1 MGDDTNKRL
10 LLAFGLAFAILIL
23 WRAFLLPP
31 PPKAPPAKPATGQTA
46 SGSSTPSAPS
56 NPAGPAGGASGAP
69 AVSGETESAARAG
82 ARPGKSVAPA
92 PLPVEQGTKAQD
104 IVIDADLYRV
114 TLSTQGGVVKS
125 WILKKYT
132 DATGQPLDV
141 VDQAACVQLG
151 FPMSIGLAD
160 KALAAKLNSALYVP
174 QAFKLVVGNAQ
185 KGAPLSGST
194 LTAPVNITFTYS
206 DGKDQVRK
214 VFSFENGY
222 QSHVEVSVFDGQ
234 NNLPVDVA
242 WPGGFGDSSLPPTIA
257 ALTSQAF
264 YRTADS
270 SKVHTEKLSASW
282 IGRIFSS
289 SSAQQD
295 LNVGGPL
302 TYAGLEDAYF
312 AAVFLPDSP
321 EAGIHVTRQPWTPP
335 DWKGQDKDKPSPLR
349 AVLGTPASKPLG
361 FRLVVVPK
369 DVDVLR
375 AMNPPLDDVVD
386 FGWFSIIAKPLFL
399 AMRYIYDHVVHNWGW
414 AIVILTVVLN
424 IALFPLKL
432 KSIHAAQRM
441 QKVAPIIKSIQAKY
455 KQYKFNDPRK
465 QKMNQEMMKVYSD
478 HGINPLGGCLPT
490 VAQFPLIYAIYEV
503 LETAIDLRHAP
514 WIGCVKDLAAPDSC
528 HLFGIPLALLPT
540 IMIITMFVM
549 QKMTPMAT
557 VDPAQQRMMFLM
569 PLIFGIIFYRLQ
581 SGLVLYYLTVN
592 VVGIG
597 QQLIINHFIPVAHVV
612 PPGGQTPPDPAGTQR
627 PGRARKA
634 VSVKE

>member
-1 MGDDTNKRL
+1 
-10 LLAFGLAFAILIL
+10 
-23 WRAFLLPP
+23 
-31 PPKAPPAKPATGQTA
+31 
-46 SGSSTPSAPS
+46 
-56 NPAGPAGGASGAP
+56 
-69 AVSGETESAARAG
+69 
-82 ARPGKSVAPA
+82 
-92 PLPVEQGTKAQD
+92 
-104 IVIDADLYRV
+104 
-114 TLSTQGGVVKS
+114 
-125 WILKKYT
+125 
-132 DATGQPLDV
+132 
-141 VDQAACVQLG
+141 VDPAACAQLG
-151 FPMSIGLAD
+151 FPMSIGLVD
-160 KALAAKLNSALYVP
+160 KALANKLNAALYVS
-174 QAFKLVVGNAQ
+174 QAFKLTVGAGA
-185 KGAPLSGST
+185 KGAQLLGST
-194 LTAPVNITFTYS
+194 LQAPVNVTLTYS
-206 DGKDQVRK
+206 DGKDRVRK
-214 VFSFENGY
+214 VFSFANNY
-222 QSHVEVSVFDGQ
+222 QSHVEVTVFDGQ
-234 NNLPVDVA
+234 NDLPVDVA

-257 ALTSQAF
+257 ALTNQAF

-270 SKVHTEKLSASW
+270 SKVHTEKLSPSW
-282 IGRIFSS
+282 LSRIFGA
-289 SSAQQD
+289 SSAQQQLD
-295 LNVGGPL
+295 ASGPL

-321 EAGIHVTRQPWTPP
+321 EAGLHVTRQPWTPP
-335 DWKGQDKDKPSPLR
+335 DWKGADKDRPSPLR
-349 AVLGTPASKPLG
+349 AVLGAPASKPLA
-361 FRLVVVPK
+361 FRLVVTPK

-399 AMRYIYDHVVHNWGW
+399 AMRYIHDHVAHNWGW

-441 QKVAPIIKSIQAKY
+441 QKVAPIIKSIQSKY

-514 WIGCVKDLAAPDSC
+514 WIGCVRDLTAPDSC

-597 QQLIINHFIPVAHVV
+597 QQLIINHFIPVTHAI
-612 PPGGQTPPDPAGTQR
+612 PPAGQTPDAAGNER
-627 PGRARKA
+627 PRRGRKA
-634 VSVKE
+634 VSVKSD

>member
-1 MGDDTNKRL
+1 MGDETNKRL

-31 PPKAPPAKPATGQTA
+31 PPKAPPPKPVTHTPASSSVGGAGTA
-46 SGSSTPSAPS
+46 SGFSGGPAATSNEVSAPS
-56 NPAGPAGGASGAP
+56 KP
-69 AVSGETESAARAG
+69 
-82 ARPGKSVAPA
+82 PA
-92 PLPVEQGTKAQD
+92 PVALAVRQGVQAEE

-114 TLSTQGGVVKS
+114 RLSTQGGVVKS

-132 DATGQPLDV
+132 DAAGQPLDV
-141 VDQAACVQLG
+141 VDPHACAQLG

-160 KALAAKLNSALYVP
+160 QALAEKLNAAIYVSE
-174 QAFKLVVGNAQ
+174 AVKLEAGAGPNGE
-185 KGAPLSGST
+185 KGTPVSPTVSPTA
-194 LTAPVNITFTYS
+194 LTAPVRVTLTYS
-206 DGKDQVRK
+206 DGKDRVQK
-214 VFSFENGY
+214 IFSFADGY
-222 QSHVEVSVFDGQ
+222 QAHAEVSVFDGS

-242 WPGGFGDSSLPPTIA
+242 WPGGFGDSSLAPALA
-257 ALTSQAF
+257 ALTSKAF
-264 YRTADS
+264 YRTSDS
-270 SKVHTEKLSASW
+270 AKVHTETLSPSW
-282 IGRIFSS
+282 LGRIFGSG
-289 SSAQQD
+289 SAEQSLD
-295 LNVGGPL
+295 AAGPL
-302 TYAGLEDAYF
+302 AYAGLEDAYF
-312 AAVFLPDSP
+312 AAVFMPDSP
-321 EAGIHVTRQPWTPP
+321 EAALRVTRQAWTPA
-335 DWKGQDKDKPSPLR
+335 DWKGADKDKPSPLR
-349 AVLGTPASKPLG
+349 ATLATSASRPLA
-361 FRLVVVPK
+361 FRLVVTPK

-386 FGWFSIIAKPLFL
+386 FGWFSVLAKPLFL
-399 AMRYIYDHVVHNWGW
+399 GMRFIYDHWIHNWGW
-414 AIVILTVVLN
+414 AIVVLTIALN

-432 KSIHAAQRM
+432 KSIHAAQKM
-441 QKVAPIIKSIQAKY
+441 QKVAPIVKSIQAKY

-490 VAQFPLIYAIYEV
+490 LAQFPLIYAIYEV

-514 WIGCVKDLAAPDSC
+514 WIGCVKDLAAPDTC

-557 VDPAQQRMMFLM
+557 ADPAQQRMMFLM

-597 QQLIINHFIPVAHVV
+597 QQLIINHFIPVTVAT
-612 PPGGQTPPDPAGTQR
+612 PPGGETPPS
-627 PGRARKA
+627 PGSRSGRRAPKA
-634 VSVKE
+634 VGVKE